1 LFLLANMQF
10 PLPEAS
16 IVLWFVL
23 RNQLTRARR
32 ATLTQK
38 PNNDKHSKAV

>member
-1 LFLLANMQF
+1 MANMQF

-16 IVLWFVL
+16 VML
-23 RNQLTRARR
+23 RFPQRIERHRLQH

-38 PNNDKHSKAV
+38 PGSDKHKQWLQ